1 MSLLSHKPSPEVK
14 NKSYFSQLA
23 ELVGNEGK
31 GSLQARGEARREKRL
46 EQWTN
51 TGIVT
56 TSHVFRA
63 HNNYLKHKDKFQA
76 WKQSEGCARAT

>member
-1 MSLLSHKPSPEVK
+1 M
-14 NKSYFSQLA
+14 
-23 ELVGNEGK
+23 GNEGK
-31 GSLQARGEARREKRL
+31 GSLQARGEERREKRL

-76 WKQSEGCARAT
+76 WEQSEGCAGAT